1 MEEFVYYNGLYD
13 SYNSLLTENER
24 STFEDY
30 YQEDFSLSEIA
41 ENRDISRSAVQK
53 TIKNVLEKLD
63 NYESKLHM
71 FDTNKKLSNLLEK
84 DDIDSVK
91 KGIEEILSN

>member
-1 MEEFVYYNGLYD
+1 MEDFVYYNGLYD
-13 SYNSLLTENER
+13 LYSELLTDNER

-84 DDIDSVK
+84 DDIDSIK

>member
-1 MEEFVYYNGLYD
+1 MKEFVYYNGLYD

-41 ENRDISRSAVQK
+41 EERDISRSAVQK

-63 NYESKLHM
+63 YYESKLHL
-71 FDTNKKLSNLLEK
+71 FSNNQKLVELMNSN
-84 DDIDSVK
+84 DINVIK

>member
-41 ENRDISRSAVQK
+41 EERDISRSAVQK
-53 TIKNVLEKLD
+53 TIKNELEKLD
-63 NYESKLHM
+63 YYENKLHL
-71 FDTNKKLSNLLEK
+71 FKNNQKLVELMNSN
-84 DDIDSVK
+84 DINEIK

>member
-41 ENRDISRSAVQK
+41 EERDISRSAVQK

-63 NYESKLHM
+63 YYESKLHL
-71 FDTNKKLSNLLEK
+71 FSNNQKLVELMNSN
-84 DDIDSVK
+84 DINEIK

>member
-13 SYNSLLTENER
+13 SYNSLLTDNER
-24 STFEDY
+24 KTFEDY

-41 ENRDISRSAVQK
+41 EERDISRSAVQK
-53 TIKNVLEKLD
+53 TLKNVLEKLD
-63 NYESKLHM
+63 FYENKLHL
-71 FDTNKKLSNLLEK
+71 FSNNQKLVELMNSN
-84 DDIDSVK
+84 DINVIK

>member
-13 SYNSLLTENER
+13 SYNSLLTDNER
-24 STFEDY
+24 KTFEDY

-41 ENRDISRSAVQK
+41 EERDISRSAVQK
-53 TIKNVLEKLD
+53 TLKNVLEKLD
-63 NYESKLHM
+63 FYENKLNL
-71 FDTNKKLSNLLEK
+71 FSNNQKLVELMNSN
-84 DDIDSVK
+84 DINVIK

>member
-1 MEEFVYYNGLYD
+1 MEDFVYYNGLYD
-13 SYNSLLTENER
+13 LYSELLTDNER

>member
-1 MEEFVYYNGLYD
+1 MEDFVYYNNLYD
-13 SYNSLLTENER
+13 LYSELLTENEK

-41 ENRDISRSAVQK
+41 ENREISRSAVQK

-63 NYESKLHM
+63 SYESKLHCYSK
-71 FDTNKKLSNLLEK
+71 NQELSKLLEF
-84 DDIDSVK
+84 DNLDELK
-91 KGIEEILSN
+91 KGIEKILSN

>member
-41 ENRDISRSAVQK
+41 EERDISRSAVQK

-63 NYESKLHM
+63 YYESKLHL
-71 FDTNKKLSNLLEK
+71 FSNNQKLVELMNSN
-84 DDIDSVK
+84 DINVIK

>member
-1 MEEFVYYNGLYD
+1 MKEFVYYNGLYD

-41 ENRDISRSAVQK
+41 EERDISRSAVQK

-63 NYESKLHM
+63 YYESKLHL
-71 FDTNKKLSNLLEK
+71 FSNNQKLIELMNSN
-84 DDIDSVK
+84 DINVIK

>member
-41 ENRDISRSAVQK
+41 EERDISRSAVQK

-63 NYESKLHM
+63 YYESKLHL
-71 FDTNKKLSNLLEK
+71 FKNNQKLVELMNSN
-84 DDIDSVK
+84 DINVIK

>member
-13 SYNSLLTENER
+13 LYSELLTDNEK

-63 NYESKLHM
+63 NYESKLHL
-71 FDTNKKLSNLLEK
+71 FENNNKLSDLLESN
-84 DDIDSVK
+84 DIDFIK
-91 KGIEEILSN
+91 KGIEEVLK